1 MYAGR
6 YAERASERLAMTA
19 TLMRVAGVLYQWA
32 RPAAASVLA
41 NAEAAAKAM
50 HSSFHL
56 RGWKREGAYHAAGA
70 FAHTVVWACAHV
82 DDDVLHGMII
92 ARERNRK
99 AGVAGVEG
107 EHFYFPSLRVLVRF
121 HDGGVLFF
129 HPRFRHCVTEGWYT
143 SAPPSPA
150 PCRTLLSLFLK
161 KETAAGWMDGHVC
174 HCESCELS
182 RA

>member
-1 MYAGR
+1 
-6 YAERASERLAMTA
+6 MTA

-82 DDDVLHGMII
+82 GACMRLT
-92 ARERNRK
+92 
-99 AGVAGVEG
+99 AGWVEG
-107 EHFYFPSLRVLVRF
+107 PARDEVPQNPAVARV
-121 HDGGVLFF
+121 HDRGRAAKEV
-129 HPRFRHCVTEGWYT
+129 CVHA
-143 SAPPSPA
+143 APA
-150 PCRTLLSLFLK
+150 
-161 KETAAGWMDGHVC
+161 
-174 HCESCELS
+174 
-182 RA
+182 RAR